1 MHAYIMTKT
10 ALLIV
15 DVQDDFLPP
24 DGALAVPNGK
34 EIIPLI
40 KDLLSDAYEWKS
52 VIATQVSQWD
62 DLIQARAD
70 GLGLPPQGSYL
81 LRILPRRK

>member
-1 MHAYIMTKT
+1 MHAYIMSKT

-24 DGALAVPNGK
+24 NGALAVPNGK

-52 VIATQVSQWD
+52 VIATQVGQIICM
-62 DLIQARAD
+62 LNVAD
-70 GLGLPPQGSYL
+70 EPGLPPQGSHL
-81 LRILPRRK
+81 VRIISRRK

>member
-1 MHAYIMTKT
+1 MSKT
-10 ALLIV
+10 ALVIV

-70 GLGLPPQGSYL
+70 GLGLPPQGSHL